1 MVQLYIRDVAG
12 SVSRPVKELKGF
24 RRISLKRGETKT
36 VSFDVTTDD
45 LRFYNADLDY
55 VYEPGEFELMIGR
68 NSADVQT
75 VRFSLE

>member
-1 MVQLYIRDVAG
+1 MQPTEFNDIVAALALY
-12 SVSRPVKELKGF
+12 RPRPMG
-24 RRISLKRGETKT
+24 
-36 VSFDVTTDD
+36 DH
-45 LRFYNADLDY
+45 ADLDY

>member
-1 MVQLYIRDVAG
+1 MVQLYIRDVVG
-12 SVSRPVKELKGF
+12 SVLRPVKELKGF

-45 LRFYNADLDY
+45 LHFYNADLDY